1 LARACAK
8 PLQLGLQLRPELLV
22 QHDPLGSL
30 AHVLHPAALPPLP
43 TQEREL
49 EGCLPSSASR
59 RSAPRQRV
67 RARVRRRLRP
77 FEPLRLPLGSLALR
91 RRRGNL
97 DGCGFAPLRLKPAD
111 CAATTASTAAP
122 ALTDCSAAAAGTPS
136 GDGGHDAAPRD
147 DQHLGSELA
156 PDRDVRGRPL
166 VNADSSHRT
175 AGENNAKWPEAG
187 DRPCLE
193 HFIRLLL
200 RKHKYPLS
208 RTFTSRRSDS
218 NRGPLHYE

>member
-1 LARACAK
+1 MLT
-8 PLQLGLQLRPELLV
+8 LFGV
-22 QHDPLGSL
+22 
-30 AHVLHPAALPPLP
+30 AALSFMAA
-43 TQEREL
+43 
-49 EGCLPSSASR
+49 SS
-59 RSAPRQRV
+59 
-67 RARVRRRLRP
+67 LR
-77 FEPLRLPLGSLALR
+77 
-91 RRRGNL
+91 
-97 DGCGFAPLRLKPAD
+97 
-111 CAATTASTAAP
+111 T
-122 ALTDCSAAAAGTPS
+122 
-136 GDGGHDAAPRD
+136 
-147 DQHLGSELA
+147 
-156 PDRDVRGRPL
+156 RDVRGRPL